1 MVYNVFVI
9 VYIIIR
15 LPLKKYNKK
24 YNFYAKEFGIYEIF
38 RRFLAQQKR
47 L

>member
-1 MVYNVFVI
+1 MAVI
-9 VYIIIR
+9 VYKHCGHT
-15 LPLKKYNKK
+15 KKAIKI
-24 YNFYAKEFGIYEIF
+24 FIKEFGIYEIL